1 MTDNNA
7 AVDSAQKLATRCAK
21 KMFELD
27 QATQDLKMSIDS
39 VSPGSATLSM
49 TVTKKM
55 LNGHK
60 TCHGGYIF
68 TLADS
73 AFAFACNTYNKVTVA
88 AAADI
93 SFLMPVKLGETLTAT
108 AVEKH
113 RAGRSGV
120 YDVTVTNTQNQT
132 IALFRGKSR
141 TISDKGPL
149 DV

>member
-27 QATQDLKMSIDS
+27 QATQDLGMSIDS

-49 TVTKKM
+49 TVTEKM

>member
-7 AVDSAQKLATRCAK
+7 ALDSAQKLATLCAK

-27 QATQDLKMSIDS
+27 QATKDLGMSIDR

-49 TVTKKM
+49 TVTEKM

-93 SFLMPVKLGETLTAT
+93 SFLMPVKLGETLTAN

>member
-1 MTDNNA
+1 MTDIIA
-7 AVDSAQKLATRCAK
+7 SDETARDVAK
-21 KMFELD
+21 KMLELD
-27 QATQDLKMSIDS
+27 HATRDLGMKLEHIAL
-39 VSPGSATLSM
+39 GTATLSM
-49 TVTKKM
+49 TVKPTM
-55 LNGHK
+55 LNGHQ

-93 SFLMPVKLGETLTAT
+93 SFLLPVMQGETLTAT

-120 YDVTVTNTQNQT
+120 YDVTVTNEKNQT